1 MVVGGGWTWYEV
13 EKYNGWMNVKQTD
26 KKITNIIKN
35 QIFFNVKIK
44 RQINN

>member
-26 KKITNIIKN
+26 KKNNKYNKKSNFFQCENKKTNK
-35 QIFFNVKIK
+35 
-44 RQINN
+44 